1 MTEDI
6 ATNNNGPT
14 ENVEEAGKYVLKSSE
29 VSQDSTNS
37 KKYKKGIIYL
47 SKIPPHM
54 NVTQLTEFMSRFG
67 EVGRVYLMPKK
78 RKPGEKKPAKQFTEG
93 WVEFLKKKV
102 AKQVAAQYN
111 NTQIDCRKRSKHY
124 DFIWNFKYLPRF
136 KWIHLS
142 ERLAY
147 EKQAHRHKLRAEIAE
162 AKREALYFSNNLDI
176 AERIGKKNKKKNN
189 SVNTQKTNTKKMDSK
204 GKQNGKNSNTKPV
217 EDRKQFLTSLFS

>member
-1 MTEDI
+1 MTESAEDTCPNDDSS
-6 ATNNNGPT
+6 ALEP
-14 ENVEEAGKYVLKSSE
+14 GKYVLLNGT
-29 VSQDSTNS
+29 QDSLES
-37 KKYKKGIIYL
+37 KKYKKGIVYL

-54 NVTQLTEFMSRFG
+54 NVAQLTEFMSRFG

-78 RKPGEKKPAKQFTEG
+78 KKPGEKKPAKQFTEG

-102 AKQVAAQYN
+102 AKQVASQYN

-162 AKREALYFSNNLDI
+162 AKREALFFSNNLDV
-176 AERIGKKNKKKNN
+176 AERIEMKNKKK
-189 SVNTQKTNTKKMDSK
+189 KTNVNVIKTSNKKFDGKGKHSTKKS
-204 GKQNGKNSNTKPV
+204 NSIKPV

>member
-1 MTEDI
+1 MTED
-6 ATNNNGPT
+6 AGSSNESSPA
-14 ENVEEAGKYVLKSSE
+14 EEPGKYVLKPKDNTE
-29 VSQDSTNS
+29 NS

-47 SKIPPHM
+47 SKVPPHM

-93 WVEFLKKKV
+93 WIEFLKKKV

-136 KWIHLS
+136 KWIHLN

-147 EKQAHRHKLRAEIAE
+147 EKQAHRQKLRAEIAE
-162 AKREALYFSNNLDI
+162 AKREALYFSNNLDV
-176 AERIGKKNKKKNN
+176 ADRIQKKNGKKKTNVPEQSFNKKN
-189 SVNTQKTNTKKMDSK
+189 DGK
-204 GKQNGKNSNTKPV
+204 GKQTVKKSNTKPV